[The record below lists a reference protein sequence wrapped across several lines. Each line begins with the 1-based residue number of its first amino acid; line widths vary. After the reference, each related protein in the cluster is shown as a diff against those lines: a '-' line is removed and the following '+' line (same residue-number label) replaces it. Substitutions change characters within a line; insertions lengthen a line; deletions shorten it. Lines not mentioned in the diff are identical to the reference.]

1 MSPIGHRSSQI
12 HVSIKNCLSRKR
24 RNDLES
30 RTRFNFLDHP
40 DRVPQIVFICLRR
53 GVDLSVIV
61 SQTDRRPLQIIWKPG
76 FKAKSPGV
84 SLIRKA
90 NVNIVVRFYFGSKSR
105 C

>member
-1 MSPIGHRSSQI
+1 MIWKVELDSTFSIIQTVCRRSSQTLGTD
-12 HVSIKNCLSRKR
+12 VS
-24 RNDLES
+24 
-30 RTRFNFLDHP
+30 
-40 DRVPQIVFICLRR
+40 ICLRR

-76 FKAKSPGV
+76 FKAKSTGV

-90 NVNIVVRFYFGSKSR
+90 NVNIVVRFYFGLKSR